1 MSKFF
6 VLTQNNSGGSFDVD
20 DTICHRLII
29 EADSSKESDSI
40 AEDLG
45 VYWNGVDEGMDCPCC
60 GDRWYGSDEVD
71 LNMINNKWNGYEYS
85 VYLEKDQDGN
95 EVIESIKS
103 RYPNSTWLEELKSD
117 VTKYGTA
124 LVSGRLRVDNIEQY
138 GQIMSDLWGW
148 TSPDCR
154 IFYKDGTIK
163 EFFSPKV
170 ESEKSSRQK

>member
-6 VLTQNNSGGSFDVD
+6 ELTQNNSGGSFDVTD
-20 DTICHRLII
+20 KVCHRIII
-29 EADSSKESDSI
+29 EANSSEEADSI

-45 VYWNGVDEGMDCPCC
+45 VYWNGVEEGMDCSCC
-60 GDRWYGSDEVD
+60 GDRWYGSNEID
-71 LNMINNKWNGYEYS
+71 LDRINTKWNGYEYS
-85 VYLEKDQDGN
+85 VWLEKDQDVN
-95 EVIESIKS
+95 ERIESIKS
-103 RYPNSTWLEELKSD
+103 RYPNSTWLEELR
-117 VTKYGTA
+117 VEVMGYGGKN
-124 LVSGRLRVDNIEQY
+124 VKGRLMVDNIEQY

-170 ESEKSSRQK
+170 ESKKSSRQK